1 MPNLWSDFIFDLT
14 IRPRMERVKRLLP
27 NAKVYPCGSRYVCMP
42 PVLTTDIDF
51 LVYSETE
58 VGVPLMNAGYELTPF
73 KDYGISNGRFFS
85 YRKGVI
91 NLIVTADQK
100 FAEQHNMCTHFCRL
114 HNVRNKFTR
123 VMIYEIIREN
133 ADADVNYLTNIAS
146 PKVISFL
153 RNMKSPH
160 REVIYQAYRAKH
172 GVTE

>member
-1 MPNLWSDFIFDLT
+1 
-14 IRPRMERVKRLLP
+14 MERVKRLLP
-27 NAKVYPCGSRYVCMP
+27 HAKVYPCGSRYVCTP

-51 LVYSETE
+51 LVYSDTE
-58 VGVPLMNAGYELTPF
+58 VGVPLMNAGYQLTPF
-73 KDYGISNGRFFS
+73 RDYGISNGRFFS

-100 FAEQHNMCTHFCRL
+100 FAERHNMCTHYCRL
-114 HNVRNKFTR
+114 HNVRH
-123 VMIYEIIREN
+123 
-133 ADADVNYLTNIAS
+133 
-146 PKVISFL
+146 ISFM